1 MFSVFDGFTQ
11 PSVGVFREPLAMSRQ
26 RSLSKWRGWWVNQA
40 HCMFF
45 CVLPVHRKPSPIC
58 VLWLCPPRRPGGRG
72 KGEPRPKAVNARYL
86 SVGWGKMCACQT
98 SGSVVK
104 TVVPILLVKLQ
115 KQARS
120 VRKIHVDYWGSTPR
134 SHVAAMYLHLFAYS
148 LQRKCSV
155 KVPKSTHTRTHDRR
169 PT

>member
-1 MFSVFDGFTQ
+1 M
-11 PSVGVFREPLAMSRQ
+11 
-26 RSLSKWRGWWVNQA
+26 
-40 HCMFF
+40 
-45 CVLPVHRKPSPIC
+45 
-58 VLWLCPPRRPGGRG
+58 WLCPPRRPGGRG

-86 SVGWGKMCACQT
+86 SVGWGKMYACQT

-148 LQRKCSV
+148 LERKCSV

-169 PT
+169 PTRNAQLLVDCFSTLGMFSARLTVKRTSQMHRARLQYTKRRPTSNPSKSST